1 MPGQFFLHV
10 FNMLLTFFQFFWHV
24 SGTKTFWCPSGGYK
38 IVLLSFG
45 AISLRSMNAPQDKK
59 FLISLRTNALLQAK
73 NKPKQPSGQKGKSH
87 QNIHCTLSILQSQSI
102 ASAFDV
108 SPYNLLKIYRLRNF
122 SCASALFSYFLKFIV
137 KIYYDYLVGVFTCV
151 SQNVLNQFFGNKILC
166 FPYQIL
172 N

>member
-1 MPGQFFLHV
+1 MLVALGNQRLFYYKLLKIRKITLTHKKNYLDDTFSRDYMGIRGKPQLLMRLQDGQV
-10 FNMLLTFFQFFWHV
+10 QWMFWWLFI
-24 SGTKTFWCPSGGYK
+24 FWPSGC
-38 IVLLSFG
+38 FG
-45 AISLRSMNAPQDKK
+45 LFFAFRRA
-59 FLISLRTNALLQAK
+59 FVLLQAK

-137 KIYYDYLVGVFTCV
+137 KIY
-151 SQNVLNQFFGNKILC
+151 
-166 FPYQIL
+166 
-172 N
+172 

>member
-1 MPGQFFLHV
+1 MSFGSAF
-10 FNMLLTFFQFFWHV
+10 
-24 SGTKTFWCPSGGYK
+24 GRPSGQK
-38 IVLLSFG
+38 NSAF
-45 AISLRSMNAPQDKK
+45 PQAKNIPNTASGRPSGQK

-73 NKPKQPSGQKGKSH
+73 NKPKQPSGQKVKSH

-137 KIYYDYLVGVFTCV
+137 KIYYISHVTYYACAYKISIKLVSSWSKT
-151 SQNVLNQFFGNKILC
+151 
-166 FPYQIL
+166 
-172 N
+172 

>member
-1 MPGQFFLHV
+1 MSFGSAF
-10 FNMLLTFFQFFWHV
+10 
-24 SGTKTFWCPSGGYK
+24 GRPSGQK
-38 IVLLSFG
+38 NSAF
-45 AISLRSMNAPQDKK
+45 PQAKNIPNTASGRPSGQK

-137 KIYYDYLVGVFTCV
+137 KIYYDLKV
-151 SQNVLNQFFGNKILC
+151 SKNSSNRNAIATLGSFHASMIFNQLARFLEAKVV
-166 FPYQIL
+166 
-172 N
+172 

>member
-1 MPGQFFLHV
+1 MSFGSAF
-10 FNMLLTFFQFFWHV
+10 
-24 SGTKTFWCPSGGYK
+24 GRPSGQK
-38 IVLLSFG
+38 NSAF
-45 AISLRSMNAPQDKK
+45 PQAKNIPNTASGRPSGQK

-102 ASAFDV
+102 ASAFNV

-137 KIYYDYLVGVFTCV
+137 KIYYERCV
-151 SQNVLNQFFGNKILC
+151 
-166 FPYQIL
+166 PYQESKYDIFLDLQLCHFFLQTTL
-172 N
+172 NPTITLSI